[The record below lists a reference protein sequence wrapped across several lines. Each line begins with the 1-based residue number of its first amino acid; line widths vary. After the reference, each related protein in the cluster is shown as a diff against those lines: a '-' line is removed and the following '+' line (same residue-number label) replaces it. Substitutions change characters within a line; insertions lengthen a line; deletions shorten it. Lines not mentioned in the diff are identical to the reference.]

1 MAHIFFGTLGL
12 LMNPFYQSFH
22 LIMIINISD
31 TIKYVIQAITTHY
44 DQLMSTI
51 ILVCIIIYSFSMF
64 AGESYSGLFNVESKQ
79 SLEVCY
85 SLKSCFFTILNQG
98 LRNGGGIAEVM
109 FVTDINDPTYDF
121 YKRIIF
127 DLLFFMMINII
138 SLNIIFG
145 IIVDTFAE
153 LRTK

>member
-1 MAHIFFGTLGL
+1 
-12 LMNPFYQSFH
+12 
-22 LIMIINISD
+22 
-31 TIKYVIQAITTHY
+31 
-44 DQLMSTI
+44 
-51 ILVCIIIYSFSMF
+51 MF
-64 AGESYSGLFNVESKQ
+64 AGESYSELFNVESRQ
-79 SLEVCY
+79 NLEVCS

-109 FVTDINDPTYDF
+109 FVTDINDNTYNF
-121 YKRIIF
+121 YKRILF

-153 LRTK
+153 LRTKQRERGKALPLHSMLTLSEWDNQNRCDVCGFEKRLFEKRGQSFQLHKKVHHNI